1 MHALPSA
8 ASTTQA
14 DVVPLWS
21 PPSHDE
27 VRAVA
32 VALVAVVR
40 ERLTSSMRVSKLET
54 QLRAALAE
62 AMHDAELWRLDA
74 PDWTVALVAE
84 RVVARGPDSS
94 SAFAILGGA
103 GVQVEIR

>member
-8 ASTTQA
+8 ASATQA
-14 DVVPLWS
+14 EVVPLWS

-40 ERLTSSMRVSKLET
+40 ERLTCSMRVSKLET
-54 QLRAALAE
+54 QLRSALAE
-62 AMHDAELWRLDA
+62 AMHDAGICRLDA
-74 PDWTVALVAE
+74 PGWTVAIVAE
-84 RVVARGPDSS
+84 RVVALGPDSS
-94 SAFAILGGA
+94 SAFAILNGT